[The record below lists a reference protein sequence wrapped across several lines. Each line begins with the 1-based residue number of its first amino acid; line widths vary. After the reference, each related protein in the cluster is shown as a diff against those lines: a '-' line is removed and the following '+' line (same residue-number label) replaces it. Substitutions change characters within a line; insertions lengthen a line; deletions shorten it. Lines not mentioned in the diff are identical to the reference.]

1 VGEYIRTAFCG
12 TGDLARTCWHR
23 FPVSFDR
30 QNLHPFGP
38 EIWIADGS
46 VASFYGFPY
55 STRMAVIRLSDGSLF
70 VWSPVALST
79 ALRAAV
85 DTLGPV
91 RYLVSPNALHHLFL
105 AEWTTAYPAARL
117 YGSPRLRRKR
127 RDLSFNA
134 ELGDAPEPAWAGDI
148 DQVVLHGSCALTE
161 IVFFHRHSRTAL
173 FADLIQ
179 NFPRDWFKGWR
190 GVAARLGG
198 IVAPH
203 PSAPSDWRLSFVNRR
218 AARAALAR
226 VLAWPIERV
235 VIAHG
240 VLPTAG
246 GAAFVRRAFA
256 WLLRLDRGAE
266 QPSDNQHL
274 VPSRLRWHAARWRTR
289 RRVQRYRIAS
299 SPSCWPL

>member
-1 VGEYIRTAFCG
+1 M
-12 TGDLARTCWHR
+12 
-23 FPVSFDR
+23 SFDR
-30 QNLHPFGP
+30 QNLQPFGP
-38 EIWIADGS
+38 EIWIADGPM
-46 VASFYGFPY
+46 ASFYGFPY
-55 STRMAVIRLSDGSLF
+55 STRMAVIRLSDGGLF

-85 DTLGPV
+85 DALGPV

-105 AEWTTAYPAARL
+105 AEWTSAYPEARL
-117 YGSPRLRRKR
+117 YASPRLRRKR

-134 ELGDAPEPAWAGDI
+134 ELGDAPESAWAGDI
-148 DQVVLHGSCALTE
+148 DQVVLHGSFALTE

-179 NFPRDWFKGWR
+179 NFPRGWFKGWR
-190 GVAARLGG
+190 GVVARLGG

-203 PSAPSDWRLSFVNRR
+203 PSAPSDWRSSFVNRR

-246 GAAFVRRAFA
+246 GAAFVRRAFT
-256 WLLRLDRGAE
+256 WLLRSDRGVE

-274 VPSRLRWHAARWRTR
+274 VPSRSRWRAAD
-289 RRVQRYRIAS
+289 VE
-299 SPSCWPL
+299 